1 MLSAAVGNQRHSQ
14 WHMQVNDFLQVDGHP
29 NWFAIGDITSLSD
42 YRLGRLAADQG
53 KLAAGQIIALHT
65 GAVLKPWKKH
75 NGLEII
81 IVSLGRND
89 GAMAAWGWG
98 WSGWVPTM
106 LKSRDLLVAKT
117 RTNMGLL
124 HKA

>member
-1 MLSAAVGNQRHSQ
+1 
-14 WHMQVNDFLQVDGHP
+14 MQVNDFLQVDGHP
-29 NWFAIGDITSLSD
+29 NWFAVGDITSLSD

-53 KLAAGQIIALHT
+53 KLAAGQIRALHN

-75 NGLEII
+75 NGIEVIV
-81 IVSLGRND
+81 VSLGRND

-98 WSGWVPTM
+98 WSGWVPTVI
-106 LKSRDLLVAKT
+106 KSRDLLVGKT

-124 HKA
+124 QKA